1 MREAPTILAAVD
13 SPSLRAS
20 LARTLEAHGYRVLTS
35 ADGLAAFELAWTRL
49 PHLALLDAEMPRIN
63 GYQVARLLRNEP
75 RTAYIPVVILATRE
89 TAGDIFWGIEAGADA
104 YVTKSAGKDTLLA
117 TIARVLAEREPAS
130 PSQHG
135 AAPAEPAA
143 APRDRAPR
151 PARRAPR
158 GAASSPEGEVDVLA
172 RLSQLLDQ
180 ELYEATILNQIWQ
193 LATELRDH
201 RRVAER
207 AGRLLA
213 RFLDY
218 QVVALLFLQETPVEG
233 LALIRGL
240 APPVE
245 ATVREQLLAPL
256 PPTLR
261 ANLPPSQAVPL
272 TTIVIDDGQGA
283 AMPLRWQSFT
293 LGDRHNLL
301 GSFCL
306 GQRTAPL
313 TDRGGREFLQA
324 LAISLF
330 TVLDNARLHARL
342 QELAITDSLTG
353 VFNHRYFVEQ
363 LGRHCERS
371 RRDRRPLS
379 LVLLDVDHFKRLN
392 DTHGH
397 QAGDLALRE
406 LGAVLRESIRPSDF
420 AARYGGEEFAIVL
433 PDTVLVNAVQIAD
446 RLRQTLAAHWAR
458 VGLSELTASAGVANA
473 PQSTPY
479 IPDQLVAAADRAL
492 YLAKAAGRN
501 RTVAA
506 NAAPPTD
513 RASAP

>member
-75 RTAYIPVVILATRE
+75 RTAHIPVVILAARE

-104 YVTKSAGKDTLLA
+104 YVTKSAGQDTLLA
-117 TIARVLAEREPAS
+117 TIARMLAERESAG
-130 PSQHG
+130 PSQRD
-135 AAPAEPAA
+135 AAPAEPAITS
-143 APRDRAPR
+143 APRIGR
-151 PARRAPR
+151 PARRLR
-158 GAASSPEGEVDVLA
+158 GAAPGAEVDVLA

-218 QVVALLFLQETPVEG
+218 QVVALLFLQETPAEG
-233 LALIRGL
+233 LALVRGL
-240 APPVE
+240 ASPSE
-245 ATVREQLLAPL
+245 AAIREQLLAPL
-256 PPTLR
+256 PPALR

-272 TTIVIDDGQGA
+272 TTIVIEEGQGA
-283 AMPLRWQSFT
+283 ATPLQWQSFT

-306 GQRTAPL
+306 GQRTAPG
-313 TDRGGREFLQA
+313 TSREGREFLQA

-342 QELAITDSLTG
+342 RETAITDALTG
-353 VFNHRYFVEQ
+353 VFNHRYFIEQ
-363 LGRHCERS
+363 LGRYCERGQ
-371 RRDRRPLS
+371 RDRRPLS
-379 LVLLDVDHFKRLN
+379 LVLLDVDYFKRLN

-406 LGAVLRESIRPSDF
+406 LGAVLRENIRPGDF

-433 PDTVLVNAVQIAD
+433 PDTRLAHAVRIAD
-446 RLRQTLAAHWAR
+446 RLRQALAARWAHA
-458 VGLSELTASAGVANA
+458 GLSALTASAGVASA
-473 PQSTPY
+473 PQNSPY
-479 IPDQLVAAADRAL
+479 RPDQLVAAADRAL
-492 YLAKAAGRN
+492 YAAKAAGRN
-501 RTVAA
+501 RTVPASP
-506 NAAPPTD
+506 APADPAG
-513 RASAP
+513 AS